1 MTRSDFGPTGVLYSW
16 IFHQSKEHPRPATP
30 SRAAAAAAPEITRS
44 LARELVRAEARSA
57 ANKVMCDTMGG
68 TCDQRGEPE

>member
-1 MTRSDFGPTGVLYSW
+1 MKRSKCGPTGVLYSW
-16 IFHQSKEHPRPATP
+16 TFHQSKEHPRPATP

-68 TCDQRGEPE
+68 TSDQRGEPE